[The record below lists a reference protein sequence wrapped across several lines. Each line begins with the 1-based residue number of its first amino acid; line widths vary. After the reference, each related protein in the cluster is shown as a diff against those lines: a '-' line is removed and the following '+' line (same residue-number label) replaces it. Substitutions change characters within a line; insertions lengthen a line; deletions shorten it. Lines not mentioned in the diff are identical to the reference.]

1 MQRSAIKNLGCHL
14 FSLPVCFDFDL
25 GANQRGARLD
35 QGRFCACK
43 HKLLQTWA
51 AICLAPLFV
60 LIDLGANQR
69 GARLDQGRFCAHS
82 SHTKLVR
89 RVGWRLQLYSRI
101 RYGA

>member
-1 MQRSAIKNLGCHL
+1 MHAKISRVGQNHIYTVYIWYFWLGIHQIYGVYL
-14 FSLPVCFDFDL
+14 RIYTVL
-25 GANQRGARLD
+25 ANP
-35 QGRFCACK
+35 
-43 HKLLQTWA
+43 
-51 AICLAPLFV
+51 IY